1 MLFIGICGASGSG
14 KSTLAEELARMVN
27 KSILIINQD
36 AYYYDHPDMSF
47 EERCKLNYD
56 EPYIFDHD
64 LLLEDVRALLSGQR
78 VLRKRYDYTAHRRA
92 PQAEEYLEPHDVI
105 VVEGIH
111 AFYDERLRDM
121 MDLKLFVRVDSD
133 ICLLRR
139 IQRDINE
146 RGRAIDNIS
155 TQYLTTV
162 KPMFDQYIRNYE
174 QYADVIVARGGKNAK
189 ITEILAG
196 YVNNDLHLYR
206 GQSRRRSSC

>member
-14 KSTLAEELARMVN
+14 KSTLAYELATMVN
-27 KSILIINQD
+27 RSILVINQD
-36 AYYYDHPDMSF
+36 AYYHDHPDLSF
-47 EERCKLNYD
+47 DERCKLNYD
-56 EPYIFDHD
+56 EPTIFDHD
-64 LLLEDVRALLSGQR
+64 LLLEDIKSLLAGNR
-78 VLRKRYDYTAHRRA
+78 VPKKRYNYAKHCRDD
-92 PQAEEYLEPHDVI
+92 EDGVYLEPHDVI
-105 VVEGIH
+105 IVEGIH
-111 AFYDERLRDM
+111 AFYDELLRDM
-121 MDLKLFVRVDSD
+121 MDMKLYMHVESD

-155 TQYLTTV
+155 EQYTNTV

-196 YVNNDLHLYR
+196 YINNNLHLYR
-206 GQSRRRSSC
+206 